1 MRFGSTGLS
10 LRARATAIGVALVAL
25 TLLGFTVLTAWAG
38 INGDADLAVE
48 KTDSPDPVDT
58 GELLTYTISV
68 ENLPGNDAFSVAVVD
83 KLSNKLDFVSA
94 TPSQGT
100 CDRNG
105 RTVTCALGELSAGGN
120 ATIETAVRP
129 QKTGTISNTA
139 TVASD
144 NPDPNAA
151 NNSDTET
158 TEVNEGPKCG
168 GNLATIAGTDGSD
181 VLTGTEGRD
190 VVSTLGGKDEV
201 NSLGGKDAICGKGGN
216 DKLKGE
222 SGSDLVKGGGGKDKP
237 KGSGGNDEVR
247 GGAKSDH
254 LRGGG
259 GNDLLDG
266 GKGNDTCEGGGGSDV
281 LTSC

>member
-1 MRFGSTGLS
+1 MFGSTGLS
-10 LRARATAIGVALVAL
+10 LRTRATAIGAALIAL
-25 TLLGFTVLTAWAG
+25 TVLGFTVLSAWAG
-38 INGDADLAVE
+38 INADLAVE

-68 ENLPGNDAFSVAVVD
+68 ENLPVNDAFSVAVED
-83 KLSNKLDFVSA
+83 KLSKKLDFVSA
-94 TPSQGT
+94 TASQGT

-105 RTVTCALGELSAGGN
+105 RTVTCALGDLNAG
-120 ATIETAVRP
+120 ATATVEIAVRP

-144 NPDPNAA
+144 NDPNTA
-151 NNSDTET
+151 NNSDTAT

-190 VVSTLGGKDEV
+190 VISTLGGNDEI

>member
-1 MRFGSTGLS
+1 MFGSTGLS
-10 LRARATAIGVALVAL
+10 LQARATAVGAALFAPTV
-25 TLLGFTVLTAWAG
+25 LGFTVLTAWAG
-38 INGDADLAVE
+38 INNADLAVE

-68 ENLPGNDAFSVAVVD
+68 ENLPVNDALSVAVED

-94 TPSQGT
+94 TSSQGT

-105 RTVTCALGELSAGGN
+105 RTVTCVLGDLNAGAT
-120 ATIETAVRP
+120 ATIEIAVRP

-144 NPDPNAA
+144 NDPNPA

-158 TEVNEGPKCG
+158 TEVNEGPKCA
-168 GNLATIAGTDGSD
+168 GNLATIAGTDGPD

-190 VVSTLGGKDEV
+190 VISTLGGKDEV

-216 DKLKGE
+216 DMLKGE
-222 SGSDLVKGGGGKDKP
+222 NGRDLVKGGGGKDKP

-259 GNDLLDG
+259 GDDLLDG
-266 GKGNDTCEGGGGSDV
+266 GKGKDTCEGGGGSDV

>member
-1 MRFGSTGLS
+1 MMFGSTGLS
-10 LRARATAIGVALVAL
+10 LRTRATAIGAALIAL
-25 TLLGFTVLTAWAG
+25 TVLGFTVLTAWAG
-38 INGDADLAVE
+38 INADLAVE

-68 ENLPGNDAFSVAVVD
+68 ENLPGSDALSVAVED

-105 RTVTCALGELSAGGN
+105 RTVTCVLGNVNAGAT
-120 ATIETAVRP
+120 ATIEIAVRP

-139 TVASD
+139 TVPSD
-144 NPDPNAA
+144 NDPNTA

-168 GNLATIAGTDGSD
+168 GNPATIAGTGGAD

>member
-1 MRFGSTGLS
+1 MFGSTGLS
-10 LRARATAIGVALVAL
+10 FRARATAVGGALIAL
-25 TLLGFTVLTAWAG
+25 TVLGFTVLTAWAG
-38 INGDADLAVE
+38 ITADLAVV

-68 ENLPGNDAFSVAVVD
+68 ANPSVDDALTVRVED
-83 KLSNKLDFVSA
+83 KLSKKLDFVSA

-100 CDRNG
+100 CDRSG
-105 RTVTCALGELSAGGN
+105 RTVTCALGDLNAGAT
-120 ATIETAVRP
+120 ATIEIAVRP
-129 QKTGTISNTA
+129 QRTGTISNTA

-144 NPDPNAA
+144 NDPDPA
-151 NNSDTET
+151 NNSDTEA

-168 GNLATIAGTDGSD
+168 GNLATIAGTDGPD
-181 VLTGTEGRD
+181 VLAGTEGRD
-190 VVSTLGGKDEV
+190 VISTLGGKDEV
-201 NSLGGKDAICGKGGN
+201 NSLGGKDSICGKGGN

-222 SGSDLVKGGGGKDKP
+222 NGSDLVKGGGGKDKP

>member
-1 MRFGSTGLS
+1 MMFGSTGLS
-10 LRARATAIGVALVAL
+10 LRARATAIGVALIAL
-25 TLLGFTVLTAWAG
+25 TVLGFTVLTAWAG
-38 INGDADLAVE
+38 INGDADLAVV

-68 ENLPGNDAFSVAVVD
+68 ENLPVNDALSLVVED
-83 KLSNKLDFVSA
+83 KLSNRLDFVSA
-94 TPSQGT
+94 TPSQGS

-105 RTVTCALGELSAGGN
+105 RTVTCELGDLNAGAT
-120 ATIETAVRP
+120 ATIEIAVRP

-139 TVASD
+139 TVTSD
-144 NPDPNAA
+144 NDPNPA

-158 TEVNEGPKCG
+158 TEVNEGPKCA

-181 VLTGTEGRD
+181 VLTGTDGRD
-190 VVSTLGGKDEV
+190 VISALGGNDEV

-222 SGSDLVKGGGGKDKP
+222 NGSDLVKGGGGKDKP

>member
-1 MRFGSTGLS
+1 MMFGSTGLS
-10 LRARATAIGVALVAL
+10 LRARATAVGAALIAL
-25 TLLGFTVLTAWAG
+25 TVLGFTVLTAWAG
-38 INGDADLAVE
+38 INNADLAVV

-68 ENLPGNDAFSVAVVD
+68 ENPSVDNAFSVRVED

-105 RTVTCALGELSAGGN
+105 RTVACALGDLNAG
-120 ATIETAVRP
+120 ATAMIEIAVRP
-129 QKTGTISNTA
+129 QRTGTISNTA

-144 NPDPNAA
+144 NDPNPA

-158 TEVNEGPKCG
+158 TEVNEGPMCA
-168 GNLATIAGTDGSD
+168 GNLATIAGTDGPD

-190 VVSTLGGKDEV
+190 VISTLGGKDEV

-222 SGSDLVKGGGGKDKP
+222 NGSDLVKGGGGKDKP

-259 GNDLLDG
+259 GNDMLDG